1 MIGHPFFRQVT
12 KTDEWN
18 TIKTKSTM
26 FSHRRSCS
34 YHMGNYY
41 FCNNCIIAHCFLNCN
56 RFLNFFAFLELSQ
69 NFKLVLF
76 GMKKRRRGQ
85 HSHFRIKHFFFSRNL
100 FFFLFRTC
108 PPSKDY
114 LQAKIRIL
122 HFFAVFPCL
131 L

>member
-12 KTDEWN
+12 KTNEWN

-34 YHMGNYY
+34 YLMGNYC

-56 RFLNFFAFLELSQ
+56 RFLNFFCILGIITKFQAGFVWHE
-69 NFKLVLF
+69 
-76 GMKKRRRGQ
+76 KKKEGQ

-114 LQAKIRIL
+114 LQAKTRIL
-122 HFFAVFPCL
+122 HFFAVFPSL

>member
-34 YHMGNYY
+34 YLMGNYY
-41 FCNNCIIAHCFLNCN
+41 FCNNCIIAHC
-56 RFLNFFAFLELSQ
+56 FLNFFAFLELSQ

-76 GMKKRRRGQ
+76 DIKKKEGQ
-85 HSHFRIKHFFFSRNL
+85 HSNFRIKHFFFSRNL

-114 LQAKIRIL
+114 LQAKTRIL
-122 HFFAVFPCL
+122 HFFAVFPSL